1 MANLV
6 FYVSAS
12 DPWYPWEDPRR
23 TELSVAELLKETRD
37 DVRYLVQAFI
47 QGALPLREFVS
58 YFLNLVTAETN
69 PGEQR
74 KMLIAIS
81 QFESGLIGDH
91 EAFCDIARAWYECS
105 RHIKFIWLILKIYF
119 RHGRPR
125 KVVLEPYYERP
136 FIRRGLWRDP
146 WGTIL

>member
-1 MANLV
+1 MGRCKKNK
-6 FYVSAS
+6 
-12 DPWYPWEDPRR
+12 
-23 TELSVAELLKETRD
+23 LSVAELLKETRD

-47 QGALPLREFVS
+47 QGALPLREFAV
-58 YFLNLVTAETN
+58 YFLNLVTAEAN

-91 EAFCDIARAWYECS
+91 EAFCDIACAWYERS
-105 RHIKFIWLILKIYF
+105 RHIKFRWLILNIYL
-119 RHGRPR
+119 RHERPR

-136 FIRRGLWRDP
+136 FMRRGLWFGKRGRP
-146 WGTIL
+146 MAST